1 MRALGKSITFNRLV
15 TACFVALMAAT
26 IGCGPITDEDLQ
38 KWSQNEE
45 GLKRI
50 TEVMQDEGVP
60 EHIKVDAVV
69 ILVENGWA
77 TRIRGI
83 VSKYSEPQKLAS
95 LVSEKLVVSL
105 QEGAEEKQ
113 QTARDGLFQLMG
125 TMDDEHRDAT
135 QKAIT
140 AWAFAGVTADKSR
153 EEIWDLVSPRMAL
166 AQVRDLGEYVVPH
179 AFVMIEKRV
188 ESESW
193 NILSWID
200 FIFAF
205 ENPDEEDAE
214 KKAKAARYKNEA
226 LEAIKRYHVAHFKE
240 METNKD
246 VFFDPNDILIVEKF
260 DSKET
265 VDYLLTLSGH
275 EKIDPATQFEAMLIA
290 QKMFDAI
297 EVPEKELDKY
307 ADRILATAL
316 NKLPEIRDRSGM
328 GRLKQAEVILDKSQI
343 QGLKDVPLVIEKE
356 KNGKKTTKFK
366 SFLSSHNYHPSKFVF
381 GITRDFLEPLV
392 DKQKEKLL
400 EEYKAKWKK
409 DNPETAV
416 KPAEK
421 KEEAKPADKKEEAKP
436 EVAKEEVA
444 APVMPDFT
452 VDDKFIGELEARVDK
467 TVTPIVEDWL
477 KSNLRGK
484 RLFAL
489 AGLKYL
495 GTPKAK
501 AALLK
506 LVNDKTDMADYF
518 GNGATIAIIADNA
531 AKGIDLAR
539 ELDKLKLDAIREKIL
554 SPDEI
559 ERLKKRML
567 ADMGITGAE
576 LEKKYREELQKRRDR
591 YEAQKKKLA
600 ALVKR
605 YQKAVRLICLSKI
618 KEYPAADKQAEM
630 AKYVENTAM
639 VCRKDS
645 EERLTKKKLDF
656 FGFTEDVYR
665 SAVILGILKKEIA
678 RKYVIK
684 AKARAYLR
692 AAVEQG
698 ITEKKV
704 QTSMRKSRKW
714 ALDDS
719 KLRPVIDKF
728 VKIALDMAK
737 EDAEKSAGKRGITEA
752 DIKEYRDFL
761 ELPENYVMGTMLI
774 LNEKIEWTEY
784 DEKTQQ
790 GTAFSLFND
799 EAKKVFNAKT
809 YFEKNAEVVDFLMDN
824 YDDLWHVVQDLTAQ
838 GAQGTQTAW
847 GIPAENFV
855 IYKTLDAKITSVVKG
870 VVAKAVA
877 DGKLTEATAKVVSEH
892 YPAYAQVAELM
903 LGEFEIV
910 RKKRLEEEEKKA
922 KEEEA
927 KAKAEEAKKG
937 DAKAAEPKK
946 GDAKAAEPK
955 KGDAKAAEPK
965 KEEPKPAAPKKEEPK
980 PAK

>member
-1 MRALGKSITFNRLV
+1 MRALGKSVTFNRLV

-26 IGCGPITDEDLQ
+26 IGCGPITEEDLQ

-69 ILVENGWA
+69 ILVENGWS

-83 VSKYSEPQKLAS
+83 LSKFSDPQKLAS
-95 LVSEKLVVSL
+95 LVSEKLITSL
-105 QEGAEEKQ
+105 QEGDEEKQ

-125 TMDDEHRDAT
+125 TMDDEHRDVT

-140 AWAFAGVTADKSR
+140 DWAFAGVTADKTR
-153 EEIWDLVSPRMAL
+153 EEIWELVSPRMAL

-226 LEAIKRYHVAHFKE
+226 LEAIKRYHVGHFKE
-240 METNKD
+240 MDTNKD
-246 VFFDPNDILIVEKF
+246 IFFDPNDILIVEKF
-260 DSKET
+260 DTKET
-265 VDYLLTLSGH
+265 VDYLLTLSSH

-328 GRLKQAEVILDKSQI
+328 GRLKQAGVILDKSQI

-366 SFLSSHNYHPSKFVF
+366 AFLSSHNYHPSKFVF

-392 DKQKEKLL
+392 DKQKEELL
-400 EEYKAKWKK
+400 EEWKTKWKQE
-409 DNPETAV
+409 NPAVAV
-416 KPAEK
+416 KPEEK
-421 KEEAKPADKKEEAKP
+421 KAEAKP
-436 EVAKEEVA
+436 EEKKAEAKPEEKKAEAKPEEKKEEVA

-452 VDDKFIGELEARVDK
+452 TDDKFIAGLETRVDK

-477 KSNLRGK
+477 KSSLRGK

-501 AALLK
+501 ATLLK
-506 LVNDKTDMADYF
+506 LAQDKTDMSDYF
-518 GNGATIAIIADNA
+518 GKGATIAIIADNA
-531 AKGIDLAR
+531 VKGIDLAR

-567 ADMGITGAE
+567 ADMGISGVE

-600 ALVKR
+600 ALVRR
-605 YQKAVRLICLSKI
+605 YQKAVRLVCLSKI
-618 KEYPAADKQAEM
+618 KNYPAADKQAEM

-639 VCRKDS
+639 VCRMDS
-645 EERLTKKKLDF
+645 EKRLTKKKLDF

-698 ITEKKV
+698 ISEKKV
-704 QTSMRKSRKW
+704 RTSIKRAKKW
-714 ALDDS
+714 ALDEGR
-719 KLRPVIDKF
+719 LRPVIDKF

-761 ELPENYVMGTMLI
+761 ELPENYVMATMLV
-774 LNEKIEWTEY
+774 LDKKIEWTEY

-790 GTAFSLFND
+790 ATAFSLFND
-799 EAKKVFNAKT
+799 EAKKAFNAQT
-809 YFEKNAEVVDFLMDN
+809 YFEKNTEIVDFLMDN
-824 YDDLWHVVQDLTAQ
+824 YDDLWHVVQDVTAQ
-838 GAQGTQTAW
+838 GTKGAQTAW
-847 GIPAENFV
+847 GIPDENFAV
-855 IYKTLDAKITSVVKG
+855 YKTLDALITTVVDG

-877 DGKLTEATAKVVSEH
+877 DGKLNEKTAAVVKQH
-892 YPAYAQVAELM
+892 YPSYGQVAEIM
-903 LGEFEIV
+903 LGEFEVV
-910 RKKRLEEEEKKA
+910 RKKRLDEEEKKA

-927 KAKAEEAKKG
+927 RKKAEEAKKKAEEPKKEE
-937 DAKAAEPKK
+937 AKAAEPKK
-946 GDAKAAEPK
+946 EE
-955 KGDAKAAEPK
+955 AKAAEPK
-965 KEEPKPAAPKKEEPK
+965 KEEPKAAK
-980 PAK
+980 